1 MYKLKLKVFYQNPGA
16 AYYVEKRAL
25 EQAGIPTK
33 KDLTYNM
40 ITLEWAYR
48 MGEEAGIRCSRL
60 RNLFGEKSV
69 RLTNEKESNLQ

>member
-1 MYKLKLKVFYQNPGA
+1 MYKLTLEVFYQNPGA

-40 ITLEWAYR
+40 ISLEWTYR
-48 MGEEAGIRCSRL
+48 MGEEAGIRCNRL
-60 RNLFGEKSV
+60 RNLFGEKFV
-69 RLTNEKESNLQ
+69 RLTSEKESSL